1 MSNDTIIGII
11 IKVDIIV
18 KLVLIILF
26 GFSVVSWA
34 IIFYKFRF
42 LSKIEK
48 ESEKFHRIFI
58 SNKNLST
65 LYQFTAGLK
74 LNPLFKLFNAVYHEI
89 DKDKITIEE
98 IKIKLKRIESI
109 ETISFEKYLT
119 FLATTGSTTPFIGL
133 FGTVWGIMNA
143 FRSIGRIGS
152 ASLAVVAP
160 GIAEALIATAAGLAA
175 AIPAVI
181 AYNYFVN
188 KVRKN
193 ITTMEDFSSELIGYF
208 IKNYGKTKNS
218 SVRD

>member
-11 IKVDIIV
+11 LKADIIV
-18 KLVLIILF
+18 KFVLIILF

-34 IIFYKFRF
+34 IIYNKFRF

-65 LYQFTAGLK
+65 LYQFTTGLK
-74 LNPLFKLFNAVYHEI
+74 LNPLVKLFNAVYHELN
-89 DKDKITIEE
+89 KDEITMEE

-109 ETISFEKYLT
+109 ETANFEKYLT

-143 FRSIGRIGS
+143 FRGIGKIGS

-175 AIPAVI
+175 AIPSVI
-181 AYNYFVN
+181 AYNYFLN
-188 KVRKN
+188 KTRRI
-193 ITTMEDFSSELIGYF
+193 ITTMEDFSSELIEYF
-208 IKNYGKTKNS
+208 LKNYGKTKNGS
-218 SVRD
+218 IRN